1 MTQTKTKKA
10 LLMSVLSMVLCVAM
24 LVGMTFAWFTDTAS
38 TSVNKIQAGKLDVEL
53 LMRDAE
59 NVYQNI
65 GDSDQFIF
73 GPGSIAQNNNQET
86 LWEPGKTQVAYL
98 AVRNAGNLALKYN
111 IVLNIEDK
119 GLADALQYVIV
130 PQGKLIGK
138 DQAFAGKV
146 AAWSEIKGGA
156 EQLKAGT
163 VIAAENGCLDEIAH
177 DSANVNETEYFA
189 LVLHM
194 DENAGN
200 EYQGKEVN
208 IDLKVIATQAAAEFD
223 SNGKDYDEDA
233 VFPAKV
239 VTASTLAELNQAIN
253 DANAG
258 DTIKLM
264 ADVSSTN
271 ALSIKKELTIDLN
284 GKNLT
289 GTAYN
294 TIKLTAGA
302 DLTIADSSA
311 DNSGKIVNAYNGSAK
326 PTTIDLK
333 GANTSFTLLSG
344 TVEAN
349 PKDYLYSIAIG
360 NSDKKA
366 CTVNIAG
373 GTVTVPD
380 GYVKS
385 RAIVASNGMNLN
397 ISGGEIIGGL
407 YGIDVYEGSKTTIT
421 GGEVIANARD
431 GRTDEYGTQY
441 AIHAKGEATL
451 TIGSLDAATTPEV
464 QGIKFESSGVNTEL
478 PTINLVK
485 GNIINPIYSM
495 ETKYNYPLFKL
506 GIVADA
512 PVTFTD
518 NTAHFFLTDDLQMV
532 KDGTIWKVTA
542 K

>member
-38 TSVNKIQAGKLDVEL
+38 TGVNKIQAGKLDVEL
-53 LMRDAE
+53 LMRDA
-59 NVYQNI
+59 NNTYQNI
-65 GDSDQFIF
+65 GDSNKFIF

-119 GLADALQYVIV
+119 GLASALQYVIV
-130 PQGKLIGK
+130 PQGKLTGENQTFT
-138 DQAFAGKV
+138 DTV
-146 AAWSEIKGGA
+146 AAWSEIGSGA

-208 IDLKVIATQAAAEFD
+208 IDLKVIATQAASEYD
-223 SNGKDYDEDA
+223 SNGNDYDKDA

-239 VTASTLAELNQAIN
+239 VTASTLAELKQAIN

-264 ADVSSTN
+264 ADVSNTSV
-271 ALSIKKELTIDLN
+271 LSIKKKLTIDLN

-289 GTAYN
+289 STNNN
-294 TIKLTAGA
+294 TITLVAGA
-302 DLTIADSSA
+302 DLTIQDTSA
-311 DNSGKIVNAYNGSAK
+311 DKSGKITNTYTGSADS
-326 PTTIDLK
+326 TTVDII
-333 GANTSFTLLSG
+333 GAGAKFTLLSG
-344 TVEAN
+344 TIEAN
-349 PKDYLYSIAIG
+349 AKDDLYTVAIG
-360 NSDKKA
+360 NSKKKT

-373 GTVTVPD
+373 GMVTVLD
-380 GYVKS
+380 GHLNS
-385 RAIVASNGMNLN
+385 RAIHASNGMKLN
-397 ISGGEIIGGL
+397 ISGGEIVGGL
-407 YGIDVYEGSKTTIT
+407 YGIDLYKGSVTTIT
-421 GGEVIANARD
+421 GGKVYANAVD
-431 GRTDEYGTQY
+431 GRTDEYGKQY

-451 TIGSLDAATTPEV
+451 TIGSLDAATMPEV
-464 QGIKFESSGVNTEL
+464 KGIKFESSGVKTEL

-485 GNIINPIYSM
+485 GSITNPIYSM
-495 ETKYNYPLFKL
+495 EAKYNYKLFKL
-506 GIVADA
+506 GIVAGA
-512 PVTFTD
+512 PVTFAD
-518 NTAHFFLTDDLQMV
+518 NTANFFLADDLQMV
-532 KDGTIWKVTA
+532 QDGSIWKVTA

>member
-65 GDSDQFIF
+65 GDSNKFIF

-163 VIAAENGCLDEIAH
+163 VIAAEKGCLDEIAH

-200 EYQGKEVN
+200 EYQGKAVN
-208 IDLKVIATQAAAEFD
+208 IDLKVIATQVAAEFD
-223 SNGKDYDEDA
+223 SNGNDYDKDA

-239 VTASTLAELNQAIN
+239 VTASTLAEFTQAIKT
-253 DANAG
+253 ANTG

-264 ADVSSTN
+264 ADIDSAR
-271 ALSIKKELTIDLN
+271 ALSISKELTIDLN

-302 DLTIADSSA
+302 DLTIEDSSIE
-311 DNSGKIVNAYNGSAK
+311 NSGKIVNTYVGRAN
-326 PTTIDLK
+326 PTTIDLN

-349 PKDYLYSIAIG
+349 AKDYLYSIAIG
-360 NSDKKA
+360 NSGKKA

-380 GYVKS
+380 GHLKS
-385 RAIVASNGMNLN
+385 RAISASNGMKLN
-397 ISGGEIIGGL
+397 ISGGEIKGGL
-407 YGIDVYEGSKTTIT
+407 YGIDLYAGSVTTIT
-421 GGEVIANARD
+421 GGKVFANAFD
-431 GRTDEYGTQY
+431 GRTDEYGKQY

-451 TIGSLDAATTPEV
+451 TIGSLDAATMPEV
-464 QGIKFESSGVNTEL
+464 KGIKFESSGVNTEL

-485 GNIINPIYSM
+485 GNITNPIYSL
-495 ETKYNYPLFKL
+495 ETKYNYELFKL
-506 GIVADA
+506 GIVAGA

-518 NTAHFFLTDDLQMV
+518 NTAHFFLPDGLKMV
-532 KDGTIWKVTA
+532 QDGSSWKVTA

>member
-24 LVGMTFAWFTDTAS
+24 LVGMTFAWFADTAS

-53 LMRDAE
+53 LMRDA
-59 NVYQNI
+59 NNAYQNI
-65 GDSDQFIF
+65 GDSNKFIF

-119 GLADALQYVIV
+119 GLASALQYVIV
-130 PQGKLIGK
+130 PQGKLTGENQTFT
-138 DQAFAGKV
+138 DTV
-146 AAWSEIKGGA
+146 AAWSEIGSGA

-163 VIAAENGCLDEIAH
+163 VIAAEKGCLDEIAH

-200 EYQGKEVN
+200 EYQGKAVN
-208 IDLKVIATQAAAEFD
+208 IDLKVIATQATAEFD
-223 SNGKDYDEDA
+223 SNGNDYDKDA

-239 VTASTLAELNQAIN
+239 VTASTFDELKQAIN
-253 DANAG
+253 GTNAG

-264 ADVSSTN
+264 ADVSSTS
-271 ALSIKKELTIDLN
+271 ALSIQKELTIDLN

-289 GTAYN
+289 GTNRN
-294 TIKLTAGA
+294 TITLAAGA
-302 DLTIADSSA
+302 DLTIEDSSIE
-311 DNSGKIVNAYNGSAK
+311 NSGKIVNTYVGKAD

-349 PKDYLYSIAIG
+349 ANDDLYSIAIG
-360 NSDKKA
+360 KSGKKA

-380 GYVKS
+380 GHVKS

-397 ISGGEIIGGL
+397 ISGGEIIGGV
-407 YGIDVYEGSKTTIT
+407 YGIDVYAGSVTTIT
-421 GGEVIANARD
+421 GGKVSANTVD
-431 GRTDEYGTQY
+431 GRTDEYGTSY
-441 AIHAKGEATL
+441 AIHAKDEASL
-451 TIGSLDAATTPEV
+451 TIGSLDAATMPEV
-464 QGIKFESSGVNTEL
+464 KGIKFESSGVNTEL

-485 GNIINPIYSM
+485 GNITNPIYSL
-495 ETKYNYPLFKL
+495 ETKYNYNLFKL
-506 GIVADA
+506 GIVAGA
-512 PVTFTD
+512 PVTFAD
-518 NTAHFFLTDDLQMV
+518 NTAHFFLADDLQMV
-532 KDGTIWKVTA
+532 QDGSVWKVTA